1 MSKILGLDLGTNSI
15 GWAIRET
22 NKDGC
27 QIIDTNVI
35 VFPQGVG
42 EEKGVEFSLATER
55 TKHRASRKLYRR
67 RKQRKTD
74 LLQLLIE
81 NGFCPL
87 NIDELLIW
95 SVYKKGQEMK
105 YPTENYEFSEWL
117 KINPYEV
124 RAKAVNSIVSKLELG
139 RALYQMCQR
148 RGFKSGRKDADAG
161 EDLKQFK
168 IEQEL
173 LEKNGFKT
181 LGEYY
186 YDLLNKN
193 EKVRKTK
200 FSADDQKVNS
210 SRISYVQEFNFLMK
224 RQNIEKKLSDKF
236 FDAIFFQRPLKS
248 QKGSV
253 GKCTLEKTKSR
264 CAVSHPLFEEFRMF
278 QYLNSIKVKERN
290 SDKQIFLSELPEYY
304 KIAEDKFYRVSAK
317 NFKFIDISKSIN
329 NLAKKN
335 NLYFEFNYNDKY
347 PIVGSPTISKLIEV
361 FDANDWKDC
370 KTVITSKY
378 KKKDNKTVDDLVDE
392 LWHTLFFAGDFVNDT
407 TSNKVKSFIRDRFSI
422 SEEKVDYYENIN
434 LKQGYS
440 SLSKKAIVK
449 ILPFLEEKIIYSYAV
464 FFANIDAIIGK
475 EKWNTNKKFIQDK
488 IVDII
493 SGYKDETLKIDIVN
507 GLVGDFIKKYDNSN
521 YDYTLD
527 ETDKKE
533 VLEKIKIFYGK
544 YLWDKMPDDEKEAL
558 QKEIEITY
566 QKQLQKRRIGGY
578 YLSKPRIDEIIKG
591 FLIQEYKVSQEQADK
606 LYHPSAMDAY
616 PQSEDGF
623 LGLPF
628 TSSIK
633 NPMAMRTLFYLRK
646 LVNTLLKENKIDS
659 DTEIIIELARE
670 LNDKNKR
677 LAIERWQR
685 ERETENKKFRE
696 KLEEFAKDTNS
707 KVTETDVIKYRLC
720 LEQNNKCLYT
730 NETISCEKLLG
741 SNPQFDIEHTFPRS
755 KSFDNSLV
763 NKTLA
768 DKSFNQIKGNQIPQD
783 LDDKYKQN
791 FINNTKH
798 WKDTI
803 EGLEEKIE
811 QQKYF
816 SKVSST
822 VEQKNKSIQLKHYY
836 KLELDYWKQKLYRFT
851 ATEIKPNFKNSQLVD
866 TGIITKYS
874 ELFLKSLFQRVFPAK
889 GTMVADVRKSWGLE
903 AKDRNYHYHHAIDA
917 VVLSCMD
924 KSIRDSLAEAFKE
937 SEENRYSDKFK
948 VKKPWKTFT
957 EDVNQLKENIIVV
970 HNHKSNIDKQ
980 TVKKLRNRKVLQPKV
995 DYKKNEEGSFVLDE
1009 KGKKIVEKYY
1019 YQKDE
1024 NGKLIPQEGNKIS
1037 ESETRNKKEGV
1048 DYFKVEKENYINF
1061 YEYVRNSKNEIVY
1074 KREYLYEKGQ
1084 GIRASLHKDTFYGAI
1099 ERQNEKNEKEIWF
1112 VIRKPVTNN
1121 FSDAEVNTI
1130 VDEGIKSRILKHGL
1144 KNIKTEEGWILL
1156 PSEKDEKG
1164 EEIKEMLIKKI
1175 RVKTRNTDLPKIKAQ
1190 SHKTQ
1195 GKRKEYKESYYAT
1208 LENIF
1213 AMAIYEVVNDKG
1225 KTVRAFKT
1233 ISAFDLAKHNQGN
1246 SKLEMPVEENILKN
1260 KGKKSEILIPLS
1272 RVLKVNQMA
1281 IFYENNPEELKTIS
1295 KQDVSKR
1302 LFKITQFESEGNY
1315 ARIQFRHHAQGG
1327 ADKDLKKES
1336 SLDFEKSAQ
1345 KLRISLSNIKAI
1357 YEHIDFEITT
1367 SGEIKFKF

>member
-1 MSKILGLDLGTNSI
+1 MTKILGLDLGTNSI
-15 GWAIRET
+15 GWAIRDI
-22 NKDGC
+22 NKDGN
-27 QIIDTNVI
+27 QIVDSNVI

-42 EEKGVEFSLATER
+42 EEKGVEFSLASER

-74 LLQLLIE
+74 LLNLLID
-81 NGFCPL
+81 NRFCPL
-87 NIDELLIW
+87 STDELLLW

-105 YPTENYEFSEWL
+105 YPTENYEFSEWI

-124 RAKAVNSIVSKLELG
+124 RSKAVNSEISKLELG
-139 RALYQMCQR
+139 RALYHMCQR

-161 EDLKQFK
+161 KDLEQFK
-168 IEQEL
+168 KEQEL

-186 YDLLNKN
+186 FDLLNRN

-200 FSADDQKVNS
+200 FSADDQEVNS
-210 SRISYVQEFNFLMK
+210 SRISYVEEFNFLMK
-224 RQNIEKKLSDKF
+224 SQNIAKELADKF

-253 GKCTLEKTKSR
+253 GKCTLEKAKSR
-264 CAVSHPLFEEFRMF
+264 CAISHPLFEEFRMF

-290 SDKQIFLSELPEYY
+290 SDKSVFLSEYPDYY
-304 KIAEDKFYRVSAK
+304 KIAEDKFYRISAK
-317 NFKFIDISKSIN
+317 NFKFVDISKSIN
-329 NLAKKN
+329 NQAKKN
-335 NLYFEFNYNDKY
+335 SLFFEFNYNDKY
-347 PIVGSPTISKLIEV
+347 PVVGSPTVSKLIEV
-361 FDANDWKDC
+361 FDADDWKDC
-370 KTVITSKY
+370 KNRILSTY
-378 KKKDNKTVDDLVDE
+378 KKQDNKSTDDLVDE
-392 LWHTLFFAGDFVNDT
+392 LWHTLFFSGDFVNDI
-407 TSNKVKSFIRDRFSI
+407 TSEKVKSFIRDRFSI
-422 SEEKVDYYENIN
+422 SEEKVNYYESIS

-449 ILPFLEEKIIYSYAV
+449 ILPFLEEKIIYPYAV
-464 FFANIDAIIGK
+464 FFANVDLIIGK
-475 EKWNTNKKFIQDK
+475 EKWNDNKQFIQDT

-493 SGYKDETLKIDIVN
+493 SNYKDDILKIDIVN
-507 GLVGDFIKKYDNSN
+507 GLVGDFIKEYDNSN
-521 YDYTLD
+521 YDYVLD
-527 ETDKKE
+527 ETDKKDT
-533 VLEKIKIFYGK
+533 LEKIKVFYGK
-544 YLWDKMPDDEKEAL
+544 YLWDKMSESEKEAI
-558 QKEIEITY
+558 QNETESTF
-566 QKQLQKRRIGGY
+566 QKQLQKRRVGGY
-578 YLSKPRIDEIIKG
+578 FLSKPRIDEIIKD
-591 FLIQEYKVSQEQADK
+591 FLIQEYKVSKEQADK

-616 PQSEDGF
+616 PKSQDGF

-628 TSSIK
+628 TNSIK

-646 LVNTLLKENKIDS
+646 LVNTLLKEKKIAP

-685 ERETENKKFRE
+685 ERENENKKFRE
-696 KLEEFAKDTNS
+696 KLEELAKDTNS
-707 KVTETDVIKYRLC
+707 TVTETDIIKYRLC
-720 LEQNNKCLYT
+720 QEQNGKCLYT

-741 SNPQFDIEHTFPRS
+741 SIPQFDIEHTFPRS

-768 DKSFNQIKGNQIPQD
+768 DKNFNQIKGNRIPQD
-783 LDDKYKQN
+783 LEDKYKQN
-791 FINNTKH
+791 FINNTSH
-798 WKDTI
+798 WKETV
-803 EGLEEKIE
+803 ESLEERIE

-816 SKVSST
+816 SKVAST
-822 VEQKNKSIQLKHYY
+822 VDQKNRAIQQRHYL

-903 AKDRNYHYHHAIDA
+903 AKDRNFHYHHAIDA

-924 KSIRDSLAEAFKE
+924 KSIRDGLAEAFKE

-948 VKKPWKTFT
+948 IKKPWNTFT
-957 EDVNQLKENIIVV
+957 EDVNQLKSDIIVV
-970 HNHKSNIDKQ
+970 HNHKNTIDKQ
-980 TVKKLRNRKVLQPKV
+980 TVKKLRKR
-995 DYKKNEEGSFVLDE
+995 
-1009 KGKKIVEKYY
+1009 
-1019 YQKDE
+1019 
-1024 NGKLIPQEGNKIS
+1024 
-1037 ESETRNKKEGV
+1037 
-1048 DYFKVEKENYINF
+1048 
-1061 YEYVRNSKNEIVY
+1061 NEIQYDKLGNVI
-1074 KREYLYEKGQ
+1074 YEKGQ

-1099 ERQNEKNEKEIWF
+1099 ERENENSEKEIWF
-1112 VIRKPVTNN
+1112 VIRKPVTSA
-1121 FSDAEVNTI
+1121 FSDAEVNAI
-1130 VDEGIKSRILKHGL
+1130 VDEGIKNRILKHGL
-1144 KNIKTEEGWILL
+1144 KNIKTDEGWILL
-1156 PSEKDEKG
+1156 PSETDEQGK
-1164 EEIKEMLIKKI
+1164 EIKEMLIKKI
-1175 RVKTRNTDLPKIKAQ
+1175 RVKTANKNLPKIKAQ
-1190 SHKTQ
+1190 SHVSQ

-1213 AMAIYEVVNDKG
+1213 AMTIYETVNDKG
-1225 KTVRAFKT
+1225 KKEQAFNT

-1246 SKLEMPVEENILKN
+1246 SKLEMPVEENIIKN
-1260 KGKKSEILIPLS
+1260 KAKKSEILLPLS

-1281 IFYENNPEELKTIS
+1281 IFYENNPDELKTIS
-1295 KQDVSKR
+1295 KHDLSKR
-1302 LFKITQFESEGNY
+1302 LFKITQFESDG
-1315 ARIQFRHHAQGG
+1315 RIQFRHHAQGG

-1357 YEHIDFEITT
+1357 FEGKDFIIHSSGKIDFLI
-1367 SGEIKFKF
+1367 